1 MYQEFD
7 DTCFFGQ
14 GKDKTDHF
22 LIAAWLTA
30 GFVYLGDDFVVR
42 SKRWNSGPNW
52 EDVKTLLEPEGGQP
66 RWLRGPEFRRL
77 LAQAREVVLYLV
89 VPREGHRKE
98 RIFSLVVKCQ
108 EGCWMRIILSQEL
121 RDTIITTA
129 LIPAFRDP
137 SQQLR
142 ITNYTW
148 YGKLI
153 RQIYNTRSD
162 EQAERIKELQK
173 HLKEITDEIFRQSTD
188 NLREFL
194 SDVIF
199 RKWIRRYKT

>member
-1 MYQEFD
+1 M
-7 DTCFFGQ
+7 T
-14 GKDKTDHF
+14 
-22 LIAAWLTA
+22 
-30 GFVYLGDDFVVR
+30 
-42 SKRWNSGPNW
+42 
-52 EDVKTLLEPEGGQP
+52 TLLESEGRQTL
-66 RWLRGPEFRRL
+66 WLRGPELRRIL
-77 LAQAREVVLYLV
+77 KQAQEIVLYLV
-89 VPREGHRKE
+89 VPRESQRKE
-98 RIFSLVVKCQ
+98 RVFYLAIKHK
-108 EGCWMRIILSQEL
+108 EGFWIRIPLSQKL
-121 RDTIITTA
+121 RDAIITTA

-137 SQQLR
+137 SQQLK

-173 HLKEITDEIFRQSTD
+173 QLKEITDEISRQSTD

-199 RKWIRRYKT
+199 HNRIRFQIGSDLKDDSILLESARQDISSVP